1 MYPERRGIAMR
12 SRTLS
17 LAALLLLAACQP
29 ELLATGQPGAASV
42 SYSIFYNQGQHLEDL
57 VKAGAHEA
65 AARVFADHPAF
76 FGPERRTRHAAALKM
91 AADGLL
97 QSIGPELESAHARLA
112 GLDKVAG
119 DPGQW
124 GELRAALA
132 RAQAALERHDG
143 VALLA
148 LPEYASPL
156 AGELRALFADVTAR
170 LLQGAPGAFMAFDP
184 FAEPGFFAL
193 YPVPVDAKAVLRA
206 GLDGTLRARLEGA
219 APADLARFVAALAA
233 AGALEAENESD
244 IAGLLARAHARASG
258 APPGSLRAAMAGVE
272 AVRAA
277 GLAPQKLDGIRVG
290 FVQATS
296 QTLLRAGQIEFPAE
310 IDVDLPFDARK
321 VELDGAFDAGED
333 DFLVVFDVALARVN
347 RRVGAMEAIV
357 SRRQVGTRQEANPE
371 YDLVRVE
378 VQNAQMAH
386 QQAQMQA
393 NINSLRSSSS
403 PLGSF
408 LTGLADI
415 MGTASARGRVE
426 EATGKLRKT
435 PQTIVVPVIAEYEFR
450 RARVDGARAMTVN
463 YYVIDR
469 KAGTYVKSSFDVTEN
484 QQFRVNY
491 DVDRNDPERERH
503 LADGHTEKEVVD
515 WETAPMKMPMSQL
528 VGHYLQ
534 QQGRAQKLM
543 SLVALRDELL
553 RDKNTALARFE
564 TAKIQ
569 DSRTTDARMES
580 VVRIFVSKS
589 SGSGFFVMPDLVLTN
604 HHVVE
609 NQKIVEM
616 KLSNGLETF
625 GRVEASDVRLDLAL
639 VRVQARGKPVRFFDG
654 QRLDLGATVEV
665 LGHPRGF
672 DFSVTRGVVSAVRTN
687 PSANRVGGKPVTFV
701 QIDAATSP
709 GNSGGPIFLGDRVI
723 GVVDWGRTDA
733 QNLNFGVHY
742 SEVLEW
748 LREKNITVATS
759 R

>member
-1 MYPERRGIAMR
+1 MR
-12 SRTLS
+12 SRTI
-17 LAALLLLAACQP
+17 ALLGFFLLAGCQP
-29 ELLATGQPGAASV
+29 DQLTTGGQGPAPV

-57 VKAGAHEA
+57 VKAGEHEA

-76 FGPERRTRHAAALKM
+76 FGPERRIRHAAALKA

-97 QSIGPELESAHARLA
+97 QTIGPEMQAAHTGLADLDKLA
-112 GLDKVAG
+112 GN
-119 DPGQW
+119 PGRW

-132 RAQAALERHDG
+132 QAQAALERHDG

-148 LPEYASPL
+148 LPEFATTL
-156 AGELRALFADVTAR
+156 VGELRALHADVTAR
-170 LLQGAPGAFMAFDP
+170 LVQGAPGAFTAFDP

-193 YPVPVDAKAVLRA
+193 YPVPVDAQAVLRA
-206 GLDGTLRARLEGA
+206 GLDGTLRTRLEGA
-219 APADLARFVAALAA
+219 SPSDLSRFVGTLSAASALAA
-233 AGALEAENESD
+233 ENETD
-244 IAGLLARAHARASG
+244 VAGLLARAYARASG
-258 APPGSLRAAMAGVE
+258 APLGSLRAAMAGVE

-310 IDVDLPFDARK
+310 IDIDLPFDAKK
-321 VELDGAFDAGED
+321 VELDRAFEAAED

-347 RRVGAMEAIV
+347 RRVSGMEGIV

-393 NINSLRSSSS
+393 NLNSLRSAGS
-403 PLGSF
+403 PLGAF
-408 LTGLADI
+408 LTGLSDI
-415 MGTASARGRVE
+415 VGTTSARNKVE
-426 EATGKLRKT
+426 ESMGKLRNT
-435 PQTIVVPVIAEYEFR
+435 PQRIVVPVIEEYQFK
-450 RARVDGARAMTVN
+450 RARVDGSRAMTVN

-469 KAGTYVKSSFDVTEN
+469 KAGTYVKSSFDITEN

-491 DVDRNDPERERH
+491 DIDRNDPERDRH
-503 LADGHTEKEVVD
+503 AADGHAEKEVVD

-534 QQGRAQKLM
+534 QQGRAQKLV
-543 SLVALRDELL
+543 SLVALREDLQ
-553 RDKNTALARFE
+553 RDKNTTLARFE
-564 TAKIQ
+564 TTKIQ

-580 VVRIFVSKS
+580 VVRIFLPGS
-589 SGSGFFVMPDLVLTN
+589 SGSGFFIAPDLVLTN
-604 HHVVE
+604 HHVVGDR
-609 NQKIVEM
+609 KIVEM
-616 KLSNGLETF
+616 KMSNGLETF
-625 GRVEASDVRLDLAL
+625 GRVEAVDVRVDLAL
-639 VRVQARGKPVRFFDG
+639 IRVQARGKPVRFYDG
-654 QRLDLGATVEV
+654 QRLDLGSTVEV
-665 LGHPRGF
+665 IGHPRGHE
-672 DFSVTRGVVSAVRTN
+672 FSVTRGVVSAVREMRMHG
-687 PSANRVGGKPVTFV
+687 PRMGKPVRQI

-709 GNSGGPIFLGDRVI
+709 GNSGGPVFMGDRVVS
-723 GVVDWGRTDA
+723 VVSWGDNGPGA
-733 QNLNFGVHY
+733 ENLNFTVHY

-748 LREKNITVATS
+748 LREKNITVVTS

>member
-1 MYPERRGIAMR
+1 MR
-12 SRTLS
+12 SRTI
-17 LAALLLLAACQP
+17 ALLALLVLAACKPDQ
-29 ELLATGQPGAASV
+29 LTTGSQGPAPV

-57 VKAGAHEA
+57 VKAGEQEA
-65 AARVFADHPAF
+65 AARLFADHPEF
-76 FGPERRTRHAAALKM
+76 FGPERRVRHAVALK
-91 AADGLL
+91 ATADGLL
-97 QSIGPELESAHARLA
+97 QAIGPVLRAAHARLA
-112 GLDKVAG
+112 DLDMVAG
-119 DPGQW
+119 DPGRW
-124 GELRAALA
+124 GDLREALA
-132 RAQAALERHDG
+132 RAQAALELHDG

-148 LPEYASPL
+148 LPEFATPL
-156 AGELRALFADVTAR
+156 AGELRALSADVTAR
-170 LLQGAPGAFMAFDP
+170 LVQGAPGAFMAFDP
-184 FAEPGFFAL
+184 FAEPGFFAM
-193 YPVPVDAKAVLRA
+193 YPVPVDAKAILRT
-206 GLDGTLRARLEGA
+206 GLDGALRARLESA
-219 APADLARFVAALAA
+219 TPSDLSRFVVALSV
-233 AGALEAENESD
+233 AGALGPENESD
-244 IAGLLARAHARASG
+244 VAGLLARAHGRASG
-258 APPGSLRAAMAGVE
+258 APPGGLRAAMAGVE

-310 IDVDLPFDARK
+310 IEIDLPFEAKK
-321 VELDGAFDAGED
+321 VDLDRAFESGED

-347 RRVGAMEAIV
+347 RRVSGMEGIV

-371 YDLVRVE
+371 YDLVRME
-378 VQNAQMAH
+378 LQGAQMA
-386 QQAQMQA
+386 QQSAQM
-393 NINSLRSSSS
+393 NSNMAAMQSGTFGGF
-403 PLGSF
+403 LGSISSMV
-408 LTGLADI
+408 A
-415 MGTASARGRVE
+415 MSEARSRIANAME
-426 EATGKLRKT
+426 RIRNT
-435 PQTIVVPVIAEYEFR
+435 PQMIAIPVISEYEFK
-450 RARVDGARAMTVN
+450 RARVDGSRAMTVN

-469 KAGTYVKSSFDVTEN
+469 KAGTYFKSSFDVAEN

-491 DVDRNDPERERH
+491 DIDRNDPERDSH
-503 LADGHTEKEVVD
+503 AADGHTEKEVVD

-534 QQGRAQKLM
+534 QQGRAQKLT
-543 SLVALRDELL
+543 SIAALRDELL
-553 RDKNTALARFE
+553 RDKNTALAKFE
-564 TAKIQ
+564 TTKIQ

-580 VVRIFVSKS
+580 VVRIFVSKG

-604 HHVVE
+604 HHVVD

-672 DFSVTRGVVSAVRTN
+672 DFSVTRGVISAVRSN

-733 QNLNFGVHY
+733 QNLNFGIHY

-748 LREKNITVATS
+748 LREKNVTVVTA